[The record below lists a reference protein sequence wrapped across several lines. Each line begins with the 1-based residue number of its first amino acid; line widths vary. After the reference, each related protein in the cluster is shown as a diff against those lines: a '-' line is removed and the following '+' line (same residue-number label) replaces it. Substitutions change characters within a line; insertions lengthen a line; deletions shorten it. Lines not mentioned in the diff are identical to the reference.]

1 MNYNNKIEMILLLY
15 YNFILRPYPLIQ
27 IQNKMPDMDVI
38 KAVWKDVW
46 QTGLLFLIWV
56 SIHYAAAHIY
66 VMLCTPLSLI
76 GYFKSIFLVSTPH
89 CRALNWTLS
98 NSASVIDSLW
108 MIVGL
113 YISNNV
119 LSLSRFY
126 FSIFF
131 RGT

>member
-1 MNYNNKIEMILLLY
+1 MNYNNKIEIILLFY

-76 GYFKSIFLVSTPH
+76 GYFESIFLVSTPH

-108 MIVGL
+108 IIVGL
-113 YISNNV
+113 YIINKLAIIRV
-119 LSLSRFY
+119 SRPA
-126 FSIFF
+126 I
-131 RGT
+131 